1 MTIPKS
7 YRVTVYVSVA
17 VLAVA
22 LLSLAVVSPEHF
34 QRATAAVSP
43 ILAVVGAVLALLHMS
58 PDGAAQTS
66 EAEAPDAYVP
76 RHADDGIPDDAGD
89 HLQVIPADQAT
100 SDTKSDAAGTL

>member
-22 LLSLAVVSPEHF
+22 LLILAVVSPEHF
-34 QRATAAVSP
+34 QRATAAASP
-43 ILAVVGAVLALLHMS
+43 ILAVVGSVLALMHMN
-58 PDGAAQTS
+58 PGEDETPADYT
-66 EAEAPDAYVP
+66 P
-76 RHADDGIPDDAGD
+76 RHADDGIPDDASD

>member
-22 LLSLAVVSPEHF
+22 LLILAVVSPEHF

-43 ILAVVGAVLALLHMS
+43 ILAVVGSVLALLHMNPS
-58 PDGAAQTS
+58 TPEQEGD
-66 EAEAPDAYVP
+66 APTEYVP
-76 RHADDGIPDDAGD
+76 RHADNGIPDDDGD
-89 HLQVIPADQAT
+89 HLQVIPAGQAT
-100 SDTKSDAAGTL
+100 SDTKADAAGLER

>member
-22 LLSLAVVSPEHF
+22 LLILAVVSPEHF

-43 ILAVVGAVLALLHMS
+43 ILAVVGSVLALLHLNPS
-58 PDGAAQTS
+58 TPEQEGD
-66 EAEAPDAYVP
+66 APTEYVP
-76 RHADDGIPDDAGD
+76 RHADSGIPDDAGD
-89 HLQVIPADQAT
+89 HLQIIPVDQAT
-100 SDTKSDAAGTL
+100 SDTKADAAH

>member
-22 LLSLAVVSPEHF
+22 LLILAVVSPEHF

-43 ILAVVGAVLALLHMS
+43 ILAVVGSVLALLHMNPS
-58 PDGAAQTS
+58 TPKQEGGAPT
-66 EAEAPDAYVP
+66 EYVP

-100 SDTKSDAAGTL
+100 SDTKSDAAGLER